1 MTKNRPGP
9 LAPPALRRPSLKMTA
24 LSYSWTTLTHMKRER
39 GRVARNRRNETAVR
53 KREQIPGPSGSAT
66 TSGGFM
72 FGSISGL
79 GGNRTYG
86 VKCSVLLVIYR
97 QFRVYR
103 IVFPATVRVN
113 VSSTFLVCYL
123 KMNFT
128 LEKLCWEN
136 YQIMKSA
143 LTYFLSQ
150 TFLIF
155 VFSSWG
161 QTSSRR
167 SLVKINDSEVGWAVG
182 TIIITARTKTIFS
195 AVWNLIIWNLRHPH
209 TKRLLSKI
217 TIL

>member
-1 MTKNRPGP
+1 MKNRPGP
-9 LAPPALRRPSLKMTA
+9 FAPPALSLPSLKMTA

-66 TSGGFM
+66 IEVFM

-128 LEKLCWEN
+128 LEKLCCEN
-136 YQIMKSA
+136 YQIMKSV
-143 LTYFLSQ
+143 LTFFFYKHFHFLFFHLQ
-150 TFLIF
+150 VRNHHGDL
-155 VFSSWG
+155 
-161 QTSSRR
+161 
-167 SLVKINDSEVGWAVG
+167 
-182 TIIITARTKTIFS
+182 
-195 AVWNLIIWNLRHPH
+195 
-209 TKRLLSKI
+209 
-217 TIL
+217 

>member
-1 MTKNRPGP
+1 MKNRPGP
-9 LAPPALRRPSLKMTA
+9 FAPPALSLPSLKMTA

-66 TSGGFM
+66 IEVFM

-86 VKCSVLLVIYR
+86 VKCSVLLVLLVLV

-128 LEKLCWEN
+128 LEKLCCEN
-136 YQIMKSA
+136 YQIMKSI
-143 LTYFLSQ
+143 LTYFFYKHFH
-150 TFLIF
+150 FLF
-155 VFSSWG
+155 FHLQVRNHHG
-161 QTSSRR
+161 D
-167 SLVKINDSEVGWAVG
+167 L
-182 TIIITARTKTIFS
+182 
-195 AVWNLIIWNLRHPH
+195 
-209 TKRLLSKI
+209 
-217 TIL
+217 

>member
-1 MTKNRPGP
+1 MKNRPGP
-9 LAPPALRRPSLKMTA
+9 FAPPALSLPSLKMTA

-53 KREQIPGPSGSAT
+53 KREQIPGPSGSAAIEV
-66 TSGGFM
+66 FM

-86 VKCSVLLVIYR
+86 VKWSVLLVLLVLV

-128 LEKLCWEN
+128 LKTLLRKLSNNEVCIN
-136 YQIMKSA
+136 
-143 LTYFLSQ
+143 
-150 TFLIF
+150 IF
-155 VFSSWG
+155 FFTNISNFCFFI
-161 QTSSRR
+161 SR
-167 SLVKINDSEVGWAVG
+167 SE
-182 TIIITARTKTIFS
+182 IITA
-195 AVWNLIIWNLRHPH
+195 II
-209 TKRLLSKI
+209 S
-217 TIL
+217 